1 MEELTQAYLDGFLPE
16 YQEVFKEADFYN
28 RHIESKLLKKRYEIR
43 ILEEKYRNY
52 NSHYALEYQYKRL
65 EIEKILEEFEN
76 KLSEITNRHD
86 EKIQNY
92 NTNDHQ
98 DFFGGYLSQKLIV
111 FDANQE
117 WIHIKFE
124 RFATKILYNLCRRT
138 FSDFFV
144 K

>member
-1 MEELTQAYLDGFLPE
+1 MEELSQAYLDRFLPE
-16 YQEVFKEADFYN
+16 YQEVFKEIDFYN
-28 RHIESKLLKKRYEIR
+28 RYIESKLLKKRYEIR

-52 NSHYALEYQYKRL
+52 NTHYAFEYQDKRL
-65 EIEKILEEFEN
+65 EIEKILAEFEN
-76 KLSEITNRHD
+76 KLSEITNRYN
-86 EKIQNY
+86 EKIENY

-98 DFFGGYLSQKLIV
+98 DFFLGYLTQELIV

-117 WIHIKFE
+117 WIHIKLE